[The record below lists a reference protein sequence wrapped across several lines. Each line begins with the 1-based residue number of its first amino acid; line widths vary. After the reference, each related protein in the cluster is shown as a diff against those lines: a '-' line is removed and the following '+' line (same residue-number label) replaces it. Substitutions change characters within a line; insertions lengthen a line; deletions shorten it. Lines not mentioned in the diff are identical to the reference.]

1 MHAKEDK
8 HVDSNPNLADNP
20 SHNKLFSKDSAVVIF
35 RLLSIN
41 PFFEETFVEA
51 ETNIKFS
58 NNIHKFPELILG
70 VGRQQG
76 EDFIYSRLVICS
88 KHFSDTLKK
97 NSFVTSAT
105 KKKARTTNLNIV
117 KMKDTDFSKLRPAT
131 TARTSER

>member
-20 SHNKLFSKDSAVVIF
+20 SHNKLFSKDSAVIIF
-35 RLLSIN
+35 RLLSIKT
-41 PFFEETFVEA
+41 FFEEMVVEA

-70 VGRQQG
+70 DGQQQG

-97 NSFVTSAT
+97 AVLSPLLR
-105 KKKARTTNLNIV
+105 KKRHVQPI
-117 KMKDTDFSKLRPAT
+117 
-131 TARTSER
+131 

>member
-1 MHAKEDK
+1 MLHAKEGK
-8 HVDSNPNLADNP
+8 PVDSNPNLADNP
-20 SHNKLFSKDSAVVIF
+20 SHNKLFSKDSAVIIF

-41 PFFEETFVEA
+41 PFFEETSVEA

-70 VGRQQG
+70 DGQQQG
-76 EDFIYSRLVICS
+76 EDFIYSRLVKCS

-117 KMKDTDFSKLRPAT
+117 NIDFSKLRPAT